1 MNREPPQMETLMTT
15 FLLFLAAIVALV
27 TYLIVPRMP
36 VATLISVAAVSLAI
50 GVWWHWTQFAVDY
63 RTSTWQEQ
71 LRYYASYALV
81 LIVILL
87 SYAFYV
93 FAWSGSS
100 LQDYA
105 ASAAGA
111 VRNVG
116 RRTLSRV
123 SSNVSR
129 ATSATSSALFS
140 EASPEETVAT
150 AGLESETSPSETAA
164 ANFF

>member
-1 MNREPPQMETLMTT
+1 METLMTT
-15 FLLFLAAIVALV
+15 FLLFLAAIVALL
-27 TYLIVPRMP
+27 TYLIVPRVP

-81 LIVILL
+81 LVVILL

-140 EASPEETVAT
+140 EAVTPEEAVETV
-150 AGLESETSPSETAA
+150 GFESETSPSEAAA
-164 ANFF
+164 ANFFQ

>member
-1 MNREPPQMETLMTT
+1 MTT
-15 FLLFLAAIVALV
+15 FLLFLATIVALL
-27 TYLIVPRMP
+27 TYIIVPRVP
-36 VATLISVAAVSLAI
+36 VATLMSVAAVGLAI

-71 LRYYASYALV
+71 LRYYASYVIV
-81 LIVILL
+81 LLVILL

-105 ASAAGA
+105 ESAARN

-129 ATSATSSALFS
+129 ASEATSSALFS
-140 EASPEETVAT
+140 EAAPELPEPVEAAGSPSSA
-150 AGLESETSPSETAA
+150 ESEAA
-164 ANFF
+164 SANFFQ

>member
-1 MNREPPQMETLMTT
+1 METLMTT
-15 FLLFLAAIVALV
+15 FLLFLAAIVALL
-27 TYLIVPRMP
+27 TYLIVPRVP

-81 LIVILL
+81 LVVILL

-105 ASAAGA
+105 ANAASA

-129 ATSATSSALFS
+129 AASATSSALFS
-140 EASPEETVAT
+140 EEVTPAEIES
-150 AGLESETSPSETAA
+150 AGLESETSPSEAAA
-164 ANFF
+164 ANFFQ

>member
-1 MNREPPQMETLMTT
+1 MTT
-15 FLLFLAAIVALV
+15 FLLFLAAIVALL
-27 TYLIVPRMP
+27 TYLIVPRVP
-36 VATLISVAAVSLAI
+36 VATLMSVAAVGLAI

-81 LIVILL
+81 LVVILL

-105 ASAAGA
+105 ASAASA

-116 RRTLSRV
+116 RRTMNRV

-129 ATSATSSALFS
+129 ATTATSSALFS
-140 EASPEETVAT
+140 EAEPEEVEA
-150 AGLESETSPSETAA
+150 AAPFEAAESETSSSETAA
-164 ANFF
+164 ANFFQ

>member
-1 MNREPPQMETLMTT
+1 METLMTT
-15 FLLFLAAIVALV
+15 FLLFLAAIVALL
-27 TYLIVPRMP
+27 TYLIVPRVP
-36 VATLISVAAVSLAI
+36 VATLMSVAAVGLAV

-71 LRYYASYALV
+71 LRYYASYVLV
-81 LIVILL
+81 LAVILL

-93 FAWSGSS
+93 FALSGSS

-105 ASAAGA
+105 SRAESA

-116 RRTLSRV
+116 RRTMNRV

-140 EASPEETVAT
+140 EDVPEAAV
-150 AGLESETSPSETAA
+150 ESESEISSNENAV
-164 ANFF
+164 ANFFQ

>member
-1 MNREPPQMETLMTT
+1 MTT
-15 FLLFLAAIVALV
+15 FLLFLAAIVALL
-27 TYLIVPRMP
+27 TYLIVPRVP
-36 VATLISVAAVSLAI
+36 VATLMSVAAVGLAV

-71 LRYYASYALV
+71 LRYYASYVLV
-81 LIVILL
+81 LAVILL

-93 FAWSGSS
+93 FALSGSS

-105 ASAAGA
+105 SRAESA

-116 RRTLSRV
+116 RRTMNRV

-140 EASPEETVAT
+140 EDVPEAAV
-150 AGLESETSPSETAA
+150 ESESEISSNENAV
-164 ANFF
+164 ANFFQ